1 LITDQNTHVP
11 RLLAQF
17 VIAAHLATPS
27 VGRVCRR
34 WGHGCAGGLVDSED
48 FQQLRQFIAGVRR
61 FLANRGIKL
70 DSALKINPSTRT
82 CL

>member
-1 LITDQNTHVP
+1 
-11 RLLAQF
+11 
-17 VIAAHLATPS
+17 
-27 VGRVCRR
+27 VCRR

-70 DSALKINPSTRT
+70 DSDLKINPSTRT